1 MDTDSATRTA
11 AWREQMDAAAR
22 RFARSAEER
31 DEVTRKRKATES
43 DVVDTDEQIIARAD
57 RLFTSGEVPVQAA
70 VDLGR
75 QEPLDT
81 IGSLERIIGF
91 ANDLQAVNFL
101 TRGARAAAAVARITL
116 THNSREVPMGTG
128 SLVSP
133 QLLLTNNH
141 VLPTA
146 DKAESVVIEFGAE
159 AGIDNQQTPV
169 TKYRLAPN
177 DLFVTNKHLDYTL
190 VRVAPGPDG
199 VAPGATFG
207 WNRLIADSGKI
218 VVGEAMNVIG
228 HPQGRLK
235 EISIRDNRLDL
246 QLDDFL
252 HYTSDTE
259 PGNSGSPV
267 FNDQWEMVA
276 LHHAGVP
283 KKDDTGRM
291 LRKDGKVWQSG
302 DGDDAIHWVANEG
315 VRVSVLLRDLGKQS
329 FDPAQR
335 KLLDELGPD
344 AGLSAETVV
353 ADVTAPAPQ
362 HISAVEAAVVRGVQ
376 GRPSAFGGRRSVV
389 FLHGRSQQGR
399 DPADLRRAWT
409 AGLNKGL
416 TLADLSPIDPAD
428 VHFPFY
434 GDQLVASLG
443 ARESVVDTGS
453 ELYESLVAE
462 AARRAG
468 MPSAG
473 DVATDPIAEERF
485 GGFGSVVLGRVRD
498 QLGWIAA
505 RSGLDSLLIGAIF
518 KDVAAYLDDERVRK
532 GVLDTV
538 LADMPVGG
546 EVILVSH
553 SLGTVVAMDLLT
565 QLPRELD
572 VRLLVTAGSPLGL
585 DGVYG
590 KLLSGGASRPERV
603 GEWLNTWYA
612 GDPIAIG
619 CPLRPA
625 WGNDLRDL
633 PVDNP
638 KERAHDIA
646 EYLAHAAVA
655 ATIGRTLSA

>member
-1 MDTDSATRTA
+1 MDTESATRTT

-22 RFARSAEER
+22 RFAKSADER
-31 DEVTRKRKATES
+31 AEVTRKRKATES

-57 RLFTSGEVPVQAA
+57 RLFTSGEVPAQAA
-70 VDLGR
+70 VELGR

-116 THNSREVPMGTG
+116 SHNSREVPMGTG

-159 AGIDNQQTPV
+159 SGIDNQHNPV
-169 TKYRLAPN
+169 TKYRLAPG
-177 DLFVTNKHLDYTL
+177 DFFVTNKHLDYTL

-199 VAPGATFG
+199 AAPGATFG
-207 WNRLIADSGKI
+207 WNRLIADTGKI

-283 KKDDTGRM
+283 KKDDNGRM

-302 DGDDAIHWVANEG
+302 DGDDAIHWIANEG

-335 KLLDELGPD
+335 KFLDELGPA
-344 AGLSAETVV
+344 AGLSADTVV
-353 ADVTAPAPQ
+353 ADVTMPAPQ
-362 HISAVEAAVVRGVQ
+362 HISAVEAVVRGVQ
-376 GRPSAFGGRRSVV
+376 GRSSAFGGRRSVV

-428 VHFPFY
+428 AYFPFY

-443 ARESVVDTGS
+443 TQESVVDTGS

-462 AARRAG
+462 AAQRAG

-473 DVATDPIAEERF
+473 EVATDPIAEERF

-532 GVLDTV
+532 SVLDTV
-538 LADMPVGG
+538 LADMPAGG

-572 VRLLVTAGSPLGL
+572 VSLLVTAGSPLGL

-590 KLLSGGASRPERV
+590 KLLSGGASRPEWV